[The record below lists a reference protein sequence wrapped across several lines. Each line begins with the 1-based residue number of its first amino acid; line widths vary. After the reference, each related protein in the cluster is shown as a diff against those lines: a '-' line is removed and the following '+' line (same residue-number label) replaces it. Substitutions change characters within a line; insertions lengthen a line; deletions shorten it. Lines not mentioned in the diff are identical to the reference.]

1 MSMLLTIFA
10 VTGSVLAGPARW
22 AAAPPPP
29 ELGDLAFL
37 VGAWVSDDGA
47 TSMREV
53 WDPARGDAM
62 VGHFSI
68 VSEEHATLYELMTL
82 ERDGRGVTL
91 RLRHFGPGL
100 SPWASEADGALALS
114 LVEVGEGLAVFE
126 DPAREFPRRIV
137 YTLRDGALSA
147 ELMAAPESEREAI
160 VLTFSRDV
168 GDTGD

>member
-1 MSMLLTIFA
+1 MSMLPTIFA

-22 AAAPPPP
+22 AAPSPPL
-29 ELGDLAFL
+29 ELGDLAFM

-68 VSEEHATLYELMTL
+68 VNKDHATLYELMTV
-82 ERDGRGVTL
+82 ERGETGVTL

-100 SPWASEADGALALS
+100 APWASEADGPLTLS

-137 YTLRDGALSA
+137 YTLRDGALGA
-147 ELMAAPESEREAI
+147 ELKPAPESERETI

-168 GDTGD
+168 RD